1 MTQNDTVM
9 WAEPTAELRP
19 STAKS
24 NDGAVLN
31 TAAASPAP
39 PITSTGGG

>member
-1 MTQNDTVM
+1 M
-9 WAEPTAELRP
+9 WAEPTAELRS

-24 NDGAVLN
+24 DDGAVFN
-31 TAAASPAP
+31 AAAASPAP